1 MQIKLFMNYKSW
13 YTVTDISEIT
23 VAIDAPTVPRYIISG
38 IFNIK
43 LTIAPMITDTVY
55 DLFWLVG
62 KRYWL
67 PIALLQA
74 IKIIA
79 IDSII
84 NTGITS
90 LNWDVKKWHEFRSN
104 SYQTKHHRNR
114 NCRHKGKTCV
124 HVFLNFTILSMCK
137 GICNTWQHDSTCC
150 SSNSQNQFNY
160 FIRLIKSRSSWQN
173 PMNLTLFYS
182 KPNKFGQQFVG

>member
-1 MQIKLFMNYKSW
+1 MPTVISNRMNIQDVGVNKLILKTIRNITNPAIKYLDKSENSVCKLSCLWIIKIW

-43 LTIAPMITDTVY
+43 LTIAPMISDTVY

-90 LNWDVKKWHEFRSN
+90 LNWDVKKWH
-104 SYQTKHHRNR
+104 
-114 NCRHKGKTCV
+114 
-124 HVFLNFTILSMCK
+124 
-137 GICNTWQHDSTCC
+137 
-150 SSNSQNQFNY
+150 
-160 FIRLIKSRSSWQN
+160 
-173 PMNLTLFYS
+173 
-182 KPNKFGQQFVG
+182 